1 MRRIRDILMRKLRL
15 HQPWISTIVTLARYL
30 IATALVCSFMPAV
43 SAEPVESI
51 LTAPGPEGPLEG
63 TLLRPAEG
71 ARQVVLILPGS
82 GPTDR
87 DGNSPYGV
95 RASTYRLLAT
105 GLADAGIASLRIDK
119 RGMFASRAALADPNA
134 VTVADYADDV
144 RAWATVLQKETGT
157 TCTWLLGHSE
167 GGLVALAAVE
177 QNAGDFCGLILVATL
192 GRPFAEVLK
201 EQLMANPHNAAVLDE
216 ALQAVDQL
224 QAGRRVDTRTMD
236 PALLPLFHT
245 SVQGYLMDLFA
256 YDPAALLRLY
266 SGPVLIL
273 QGKRDIQVSEA
284 DARRLSASAPAATLR
299 LLADTNHVLKEVRSR
314 DRAANEAV
322 YADPDLPL
330 APGVLDSIT
339 DFLRTQSGN

>member
-1 MRRIRDILMRKLRL
+1 
-15 HQPWISTIVTLARYL
+15 
-30 IATALVCSFMPAV
+30 MPAV
-43 SAEPVESI
+43 SAEPVETI
-51 LTAPGPEGPLEG
+51 LTAPGPEGLLEG
-63 TLLRPAEG
+63 TLLKPAEG
-71 ARQVVLILPGS
+71 AGQVVLIIPGS

-87 DGNSPYGV
+87 NGNSPYGV
-95 RASTYRLLAT
+95 RAATYRLLAE

-144 RAWATVLQKETGT
+144 RAWAAVLQERTGAA
-157 TCTWLLGHSE
+157 CTWLLGHSE

-177 QNAGDFCGLILVATL
+177 QTADDFCGLILAATH

-216 ALQAVDQL
+216 ALRAVGVL
-224 QAGRRVDTRTMD
+224 EAGRRIDTRSMD
-236 PALLPLFHT
+236 PALLPLFHP

-256 YDPAALLRLY
+256 YDPAALLHLY

-273 QGKRDIQVSEA
+273 QGARDIQVSEA

-299 LLADTNHVLKEVRSR
+299 LLADTNHVLKEVRSP
-314 DRAANEAV
+314 DRAVNQAA
-322 YADPDLPL
+322 YTDPDLPL

-339 DFLRTQSGN
+339 DFLKAQSGNR

>member
-1 MRRIRDILMRKLRL
+1 M
-15 HQPWISTIVTLARYL
+15 
-30 IATALVCSFMPAV
+30 
-43 SAEPVESI
+43 ESI

-63 TLLRPAEG
+63 TLLKPAASAG
-71 ARQVVLILPGS
+71 QVVLIIPGS

-95 RASTYRLLAT
+95 RAATYRLLAD
-105 GLADAGIASLRIDK
+105 GLAAAGITSLRIDK

-144 RAWATVLQKETGT
+144 RAWAAVLREETGAA
-157 TCTWLLGHSE
+157 CTWLLGHSE
-167 GGLVALAAVE
+167 GGLIALAAAE
-177 QNAGDFCGLILVATL
+177 QNADDFCGLILVATL

-201 EQLMANPHNAAVLDE
+201 EQLMANPDNAAVLDE

-236 PALLPLFHT
+236 PALLPLFHP

-256 YDPAALLRLY
+256 YDPAALLKQY

-284 DARRLSASAPAATLR
+284 DARRLGTSAPAATLN
-299 LLADTNHVLKEVRSR
+299 LLADTNHVLKKVHSR
-314 DRAANEAV
+314 DRAANQAA
-322 YADPDLPL
+322 YTDPNLPL
-330 APGVLDSIT
+330 ASEVLDSIT
-339 DFLRTQSGN
+339 YFLRTQSGN